1 MAFSYVTKTG
11 DGSRTSFTFAFEG
24 QDQGYLR
31 ESDIV
36 VIVDGTEVPFTLL
49 SSNTLELQEAP
60 SSGAEIL
67 IRRVMPKGVPFADF
81 TRGNNFGQDVLN
93 NSFLQLLYVV
103 HELLDGWFPEGFTVR
118 EAVDYLEGLRAFS
131 PDPNDPKS
139 VVNFESGD
147 ERYVEVQGD
156 TMQGSLNMDD
166 YPVFVR
172 IAANGNEPSRKDE
185 LDNERN
191 QRISGDSEL
200 HSRIGSV
207 VSGFNSTL
215 SSEISRVEEG
225 YQSGDANLQSQ
236 LTGNVPLEASAF
248 SPISWHDQVIEN
260 SVNIPEDKNA
270 WSFGPVME
278 IAEGHSVSI
287 GDGSYWTIA
296 NGDADTVASL
306 ESYDEG
312 DI

>member
-11 DGSRTSFTFAFEG
+11 DGSNTSFTFAFEG
-24 QDQGYLR
+24 QDQGYIR

-36 VIVDGTEVPFTLL
+36 VLVDGAEVPFTLL

-60 SSGAEIL
+60 SSGSEIL

-118 EAVDYLEGLRAFS
+118 EAVDFLEDLRAFS

-139 VVNFESGD
+139 VVNFEAGD

-156 TMQGSLNMDD
+156 TMQGSLNMDT

-172 IAANGNEPSRKDE
+172 IAVNGNEPARKDQ
-185 LDNERN
+185 LDHERSE
-191 QRISGDSEL
+191 RISSDQS
-200 HSRIGSV
+200 I
-207 VSGFNSTL
+207 TQ
-215 SSEISRVEEG
+215 G

-236 LTGNVPLEASAF
+236 LTGNIPLEASAF
-248 SPISWHDQVIEN
+248 SPISWHDQVIES
-260 SVNIPEDKNA
+260 SVAIPEGKNA
-270 WSFGPVME
+270 WSFGPSMT
-278 IAEGHSVSI
+278 IAEGQSVTVSE
-287 GDGSYWTIA
+287 GSFWTIA
-296 NGDADTVASL
+296 NG
-306 ESYDEG
+306 E
-312 DI
+312 IQQ